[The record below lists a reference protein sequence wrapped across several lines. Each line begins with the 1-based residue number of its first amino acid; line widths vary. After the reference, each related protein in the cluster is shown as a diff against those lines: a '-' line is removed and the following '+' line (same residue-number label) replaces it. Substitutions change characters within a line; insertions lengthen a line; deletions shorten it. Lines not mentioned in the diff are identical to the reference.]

1 MRRAGI
7 DSGSRWIGI
16 VISDGDA
23 APLALVHRATI
34 ELGEEVPLDK
44 PVKRADGTMKTH
56 RRVITGAEAAR
67 VAALLRALCVEHGV
81 QRAIT
86 EQVRDVFLNPEDSH
100 AAHRAQASA
109 VNKTSWVLGR
119 IQATLEAAGIE
130 VPEGV
135 NQASARARVAG
146 RSKGRR
152 GGSSPERIPEAC
164 RRGFVDWPDEAGEHE
179 RDAAILCL
187 YDVTPARV
195 PAPKAAPVGPRLP
208 QLPKPRTGPKKP
220 SGGWWGACLAAE
232 RQTFP
237 RCTCQNRRAR
247 HKADCPE
254 FTGNR

>member
-7 DSGSRWIGI
+7 DSGSRWIGL
-16 VISDGDA
+16 VISDGAA

-34 ELGEEVPLDK
+34 EIGELELLDK
-44 PVKRADGTMKTH
+44 PVKRKDGSTKTH

-67 VAALLRALCVEHGV
+67 VAALVRALCIEHGV

-86 EQVRDVFLNPEDSH
+86 EQVRDVFLNPADSN

-164 RRGFVDWPDEAGEHE
+164 RRGFKDWPEEAGEHE

-195 PAPKAAPVGPRLP
+195 PAPKAAPAGPCLPRLP
-208 QLPKPRTGPKKP
+208 KARTGPKKP

-237 RCTCQNRRAR
+237 RCTCHNRRAR
-247 HKADCPE
+247 HREDCPE
-254 FTGNR
+254 FHGNR